1 MVSSTD
7 IAQRI
12 IEAILAQRLAPGTRL
27 GEQNLSMLF
36 DCSRTLVREA
46 LVRLATRGIVTVS
59 SRRGWYVVQPS
70 HDEAREAFEARRV
83 IETGLIRRTGPVDK
97 AAVKRLKQHLKREQ
111 DALKGDDVG
120 QRSYLLGDF
129 HVCLA
134 ECLGNQLLADT
145 LRDYTARTTLI
156 AMLYQSTHDA
166 VQSCQDHVAIVEA
179 LERGDV
185 AQAERL
191 MEEHIGQVQ
200 AALRLAP
207 TNDPLANLREALA
220 PLSPAPRAPKGRAA
234 AKDAPADLPHW
245 LADDFLRAVAMLLMA
260 WAWAR
265 IGTAPGADTA
275 RWQTAQNGFWRWVWP
290 EFGMRLAMLD
300 ASLGTA

>member
-12 IEAILAQRLAPGTRL
+12 IEAVLAQRLAPGTRL

-46 LVRLATRGIVTVS
+46 LVRLAARGIVTVS

-70 HDEAREAFEARRV
+70 HEEAREAFEARRV
-83 IETGLIRRTGPVDK
+83 IETGLIRRTGPLDK
-97 AAVKRLKQHLKREQ
+97 AALKRLKQHLKQEQ

-145 LRDYTARTTLI
+145 LRDFTARTTLI

-179 LERGDV
+179 LTRGDT
-185 AQAERL
+185 ALAERL

-207 TNDPLANLREALA
+207 ADDPLANLRQALA
-220 PLSPAPRAPKGRAA
+220 PVRATPAPLPTGN
-234 AKDAPADLPHW
+234 DTPQPPAETYLG
-245 LADDFLRAVAMLLMA
+245 ALL
-260 WAWAR
+260 
-265 IGTAPGADTA
+265 
-275 RWQTAQNGFWRWVWP
+275 
-290 EFGMRLAMLD
+290 
-300 ASLGTA
+300 